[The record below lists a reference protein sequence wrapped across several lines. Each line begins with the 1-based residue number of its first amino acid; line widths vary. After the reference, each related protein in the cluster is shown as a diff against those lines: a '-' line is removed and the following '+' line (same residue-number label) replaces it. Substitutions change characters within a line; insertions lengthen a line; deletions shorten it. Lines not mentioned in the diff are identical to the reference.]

1 MVEVEWL
8 MVIMVLVVGS
18 TLGEKGY
25 YSPKFG
31 YVHPDVGL
39 DVVSTISK

>member
-1 MVEVEWL
+1 MVEWL
-8 MVIMVLVVGS
+8 VIMVLVVGS
-18 TLGEKGY
+18 ALGEKGF

-39 DVVSTISK
+39 DVVSVNFTP